1 MAIKP
6 QVKKDAGNPTPRAD
20 LDHHQ
25 VAGHF
30 KQAIAN
36 KKKPCPP
43 TEDHSAQANIG
54 IHGPRGETDVDPVEI
69 GDDVEGNLQRE

>member
-1 MAIKP
+1 MQVAIKP

-36 KKKPCPP
+36 KKSPAPQPKTTVLKPISAFMVRAAKP
-43 TEDHSAQANIG
+43 TLTRS
-54 IHGPRGETDVDPVEI
+54 R
-69 GDDVEGNLQRE
+69 